1 MELKLLKLFTDKN
14 IYNRYIKYIN
24 KDYIEDIT
32 IKILEDFNTY
42 YNTFNDKDKIDL
54 EEYNSFVFSIL
65 HPKMKEDNKTQYQR
79 VLDNLKTIGS
89 VDEGILSFFREKEL
103 YSTLVEKALWGME
116 KGVSTV
122 ADIEDT
128 LRKHKS
134 FLPADETD
142 SIVKEDMFDLAER
155 VVGGTGLNW
164 RLKELNVAMG
174 PLRPG
179 NFIVVGA
186 RPETGKTTFL
196 ASETTY
202 MQQFLEPGQKV
213 IWFNNEEDGKK
224 VLWRVIQ
231 AALGWTKDQMLND
244 LAATYDAYLECMGER
259 GRILVY
265 DNAVIDSRTIEA
277 TLEKHTPGL
286 IIFDQLRKVHG
297 FGGETDVLR
306 LQKLFQYAREIAKR
320 YAPVINVH
328 QADGSAEGERYIQ
341 MNQLYG
347 SKTDIQGEADAIL
360 TIGRSHEDHLENNR
374 FLFLPKNKLSGG
386 PLSEEHYRHGKFEV
400 LIDRERCRFNSPV

>member
-1 MELKLLKLFTDKN
+1 MELKLLKLFTNKN

-42 YNTFNDKDKIDL
+42 YSTFGAVDNINL

-65 HPKMKEDNKTQYQR
+65 HPKMKEENKTQYQK
-79 VLDNLKTIGS
+79 VLDNLKTIGA
-89 VDEGILSFFREKEL
+89 VEEGILSFFREKEL
-103 YSTLVEKALWGME
+103 YSTLVEKALWGLE
-116 KGVSTV
+116 KGTSIISE
-122 ADIEDT
+122 IEDL
-128 LRKHKS
+128 LRKHKG
-134 FLPADETD
+134 FFPAEDGD

-164 RLKELNVAMG
+164 RLHELNKAMG

-213 IWFNNEEDGKK
+213 VWFNNEEDGKK

-231 AALGWTKDQMLND
+231 AALGWTKDQMLVD
-244 LAATYDAYLECMGER
+244 LSATYAAYLTCVGES
-259 GRILVY
+259 GKILVY
-265 DNAVIDSRTIEA
+265 DNAVITARIIED
-277 TLEKHTPGL
+277 TLEKHSPGL

-306 LQKLFQYAREIAKR
+306 LQKLFQFAREIAKKW
-320 YAPVINVH
+320 APVINVH
-328 QADGSAEGERYIQ
+328 QADGSAEGERYIH

-386 PLSEEHYRHGKFEV
+386 PLSEEQYRHGKFEV
-400 LIDRERCRFNSPV
+400 LIDRERCRFYSP

>member
-1 MELKLLKLFTDKN
+1 M
-14 IYNRYIKYIN
+14 
-24 KDYIEDIT
+24 
-32 IKILEDFNTY
+32 
-42 YNTFNDKDKIDL
+42 
-54 EEYNSFVFSIL
+54 FSIL
-65 HPKMKEDNKTQYQR
+65 HPKMKEENKTQYQK
-79 VLDNLKTIGS
+79 VLDNLKTIGA
-89 VDEGILSFFREKEL
+89 VEEGILSFFREKEL
-103 YSTLVEKALWGME
+103 YSTLVEKALWGLE
-116 KGVSTV
+116 KGTSIIPE
-122 ADIEDT
+122 IEDL
-128 LRKHKS
+128 LRKHKG
-134 FLPADETD
+134 FFPAEDGD
-142 SIVKEDMFDLAER
+142 SLVKEDMFDLAER

-164 RLKELNVAMG
+164 RLHELNKAMG

-213 IWFNNEEDGKK
+213 VWFNNEEDGKK

-231 AALGWTKDQMLND
+231 AALGWTKDQMLVD
-244 LAATYDAYLECMGER
+244 LSATYAAYLTCVGES
-259 GRILVY
+259 GKILVY
-265 DNAVIDSRTIEA
+265 DNAVITARIIED
-277 TLEKHTPGL
+277 TLEKHSPGL

-306 LQKLFQYAREIAKR
+306 LQKLFQFAREIAKKW
-320 YAPVINVH
+320 APVINVH
-328 QADGSAEGERYIQ
+328 QADGSAEGERYIH

-386 PLSEEHYRHGKFEV
+386 PLSEEQYRHGKFEV
-400 LIDRERCRFNSPV
+400 LIDRERCRFYSP

>member
-1 MELKLLKLFTDKN
+1 MELKLLKLFTNKN

-42 YNTFNDKDKIDL
+42 YSTFGAVDNINL

-65 HPKMKEDNKTQYQR
+65 HPKMKEENKTQYQK
-79 VLDNLKTIGS
+79 VLDNLKTIGA
-89 VDEGILSFFREKEL
+89 VEEGILSFFREKEL
-103 YSTLVEKALWGME
+103 YSTLVEKALWGLE
-116 KGVSTV
+116 KGTSIIPE
-122 ADIEDT
+122 IEDL
-128 LRKHKS
+128 LRKHKG
-134 FLPADETD
+134 FFPAEDGD
-142 SIVKEDMFDLAER
+142 SLVKEDMFDLAER

-164 RLKELNVAMG
+164 RLHELNKAMG

-213 IWFNNEEDGKK
+213 VWFNNEEDGKK

-231 AALGWTKDQMLND
+231 AALGWTKDQMLVD
-244 LAATYDAYLECMGER
+244 LSATYAAYLTCVGES
-259 GRILVY
+259 GKILVY
-265 DNAVIDSRTIEA
+265 DNAVITARIIED
-277 TLEKHTPGL
+277 TLEKHSPGL

-306 LQKLFQYAREIAKR
+306 LQKLFQFAREIAKKW
-320 YAPVINVH
+320 APVINVH
-328 QADGSAEGERYIQ
+328 QADGSAEGERYIH

-386 PLSEEHYRHGKFEV
+386 PLSEEQYRHGKFEV
-400 LIDRERCRFNSPV
+400 LIDRERCRFYSP